1 MTFNTSYQDEKE
13 FYEKYGE
20 LPDYMYDVIAASGWT
35 EDQVLELI
43 GVKDGRKAEEE

>member
-1 MTFNTSYQDEKE
+1 METYSCEKE
-13 FYEKYGE
+13 FYEKHGE

-35 EDQVLELI
+35 EEQVLELI

>member
-1 MTFNTSYQDEKE
+1 LETYSCEKE

-35 EDQVLELI
+35 EEQVLKLI
-43 GVKDGRKAEEE
+43 GVKNGRKAEEE